1 MNSARKERRRG
12 QAPRVHISWL
22 ALCAFF
28 VIGMASAVPAAALD
42 PQRAIS
48 QYAHTA
54 WRVQDGVFSG
64 TPNAIAQTT
73 DGYIWI
79 GTQTE
84 LIRFDGVRFVRWTPP
99 EGRSL
104 PNSSIYSL
112 LGAHDGS
119 LWIGGGNTLSRWRN
133 DDLIN
138 YADTNGRVNSVLE
151 DQKDG
156 IWIAR
161 SRVSDG
167 GGPVCRVEDKKLRCY
182 GSSDGIPFP
191 YGGLIVQD
199 KFENLWI
206 ETNGALCRWK
216 PGSTCRNY
224 FVNQAALAGGGIG
237 LWQLASGPD
246 GSIWT
251 SVDSPGAGRGVQQF
265 AEGVWKR
272 QVLPQSPAIDSGIST
287 LFVDRDNVLWIG
299 TIAGGIYRILN
310 GNADHFGSGDG
321 LSSDSVQSFFQDRE
335 GNLWV
340 VTSAGI
346 DRFHN
351 LPVVSF
357 SIRQGLTA
365 EDVGSVLS
373 AHDGTL
379 WIGNRG
385 GLDFLPGDKPSAVRT
400 VNRLPG
406 RRVTSLLEDHEG
418 RLWVGLDSGLNL
430 YEAGT
435 FVRINRSDGSVL
447 GGIIAITEDAD
458 HTIWAE
464 AIGNPSRLVR
474 IQDGQVRE
482 EIAPPRIPR
491 AKSLAAD
498 PKGGIWLGLTNGDL
512 ARYRKGRLE
521 IFPKKQGADNQPVQN
536 LLADADGSIWA
547 ATANGLMRWKD
558 GKAEILSS
566 RNDLPCDSVL
576 SVLRDQSGSIWL
588 YTNCG
593 VVAIADSELGNWW
606 EHPDAKV
613 RFRVF
618 DAVDGAQPAFSDFRP
633 SAARSRD
640 GRLWFVNGSIV
651 QMVDPERLYENRTL
665 PPIQIE
671 KIVADRRS
679 YAPREDLHLPSLT
692 RDLEIDYTA
701 LSFVAPQKVRF
712 RYKLDGRDAN
722 WQDPQGR
729 RQAFYSDLRPGKYRF
744 RVIACNNDGVWNEA
758 GASLGFTLLPAFY
771 QTNWFLLIC
780 LAAFGGIAWA
790 GYQWHVRQLAARLD
804 SQFEE
809 RLAERTRIAQDL
821 HDTLLQGI
829 LSAKMQLHVAND
841 QLPED
846 WPAKPT
852 ISRVL
857 ELMGGVIDDGRKAVR
872 GLRSSPAESDDL
884 EQSFSRI
891 PHEIFLQQLVD
902 FRVIVEGQVRPLH
915 PVIRDEVYR
924 IGHEALANAFR
935 HSRASCVEV
944 ELKYADDQLR
954 VLVRDNG
961 CGIDPQVLR
970 AGREGHWGLSGM
982 RERAERI
989 GARVKVWSRPAGG
1002 TEVELSV
1009 PGYVAF
1015 RHYASG
1021 RGPRWFG
1028 RLYPRKVE
1036 RDIRKPGSES
1046 KE

>member
-1 MNSARKERRRG
+1 MSSTRKNRSRG
-12 QAPRVHISWL
+12 PTARVHFSRLGFWVLLMIGL
-22 ALCAFF
+22 ALT
-28 VIGMASAVPAAALD
+28 VPSAALD

-54 WRVQDGVFSG
+54 WRAQDGVFSG
-64 TPNAIAQTT
+64 TPNVIAQTT

-84 LIRFDGVRFVRWTPP
+84 LVRFDGVRFVPWTPP
-99 EGRSL
+99 EGKSL

-119 LWIGGGNTLSRWRN
+119 LWIGSGGTLSQWKN
-133 DDLIN
+133 DELIN
-138 YADTNGRVNSVLE
+138 YADTNGRVNTVLE
-151 DQKDG
+151 DQG
-156 IWIAR
+156 GSIWIAR

-167 GGPVCRVEDKKLRCY
+167 KGPVCQVQDKKLRCY
-182 GSSDGIPFP
+182 GTGDGIPYP
-191 YGGLIVQD
+191 YGGFLVQD
-199 KFENLWI
+199 KSQNLWI
-206 ETNGALCRWK
+206 ETNGALCRWR
-216 PGSTCRNY
+216 PGSACTNY

-237 LWQLASGPD
+237 LWQLTSGPD
-246 GSIWT
+246 GSIWS
-251 SVDSPGAGRGVQQF
+251 SVDSPGAGPSVQQF
-265 AEGVWKR
+265 VDGVWKH
-272 QVLPQSPAIDSGIST
+272 QVLPRLPGIDSGVSA

-299 TIAGGIYRILN
+299 TVSGGIYRIVN
-310 GNADHFGSGDG
+310 GETDHFGSGDG
-321 LSSDSVQSFFQDRE
+321 LSSDSVQSFYQDRE

-346 DRFHN
+346 DRFHD

-357 SIRQGLTA
+357 SIHQGLTA

-385 GLDFLPGDKPSAVRT
+385 GLDFVTGGKSSAFRT
-400 VNRLPG
+400 VSRLPG
-406 RRVTSLLEDHEG
+406 RRVTSLLEDHQG
-418 RLWVGLDSGLNL
+418 RLWVGVDSGLTV
-430 YEAGT
+430 YEAGV
-435 FVRINRSDGSVL
+435 FRPINRADGSAL
-447 GGIIAITEDAD
+447 GGIIAITEDTD
-458 HTIWAE
+458 HVIWAE

-474 IQDGQVRE
+474 IQDGRVRE

-491 AKSLAAD
+491 AKSLAPD
-498 PKGGIWLGLTNGDL
+498 LKGGVWLGLTNGDL
-512 ARYRKGRLE
+512 ARYREGRLE
-521 IFPKKQGADNQPVQN
+521 TFPKKQGTNNQAVQN
-536 LLADADGSIWA
+536 LLADSDGSIWA
-547 ATANGLMRWKD
+547 ATSNGLIRWKD
-558 GKAEILSS
+558 GKEETLDS
-566 RNDLPCDSVL
+566 RNDLPCNSVL
-576 SVLRDQSGSIWL
+576 SMLRDPRGSIWL
-588 YTNCG
+588 YTGCG
-593 VVAIADSELGNWW
+593 VVAITDSELGKWW

-613 RFRVF
+613 KLTFF

-640 GRLWFVNGSIV
+640 GRLWFVNGSVV
-651 QMVDPERLYENRTL
+651 QMVDPGRLYENRTA

-671 KIVADRRS
+671 KVVADRKS
-679 YAPREDLHLPSLT
+679 YAPREGLRLPSLT

-701 LSFVAPQKVRF
+701 LSFVAPQRVRF
-712 RYKLDGRDAN
+712 RYRLDGRDAN

-744 RVIACNNDGVWNEA
+744 RVIACNNDGVWNEV
-758 GASLGFTLLPAFY
+758 GASLSFTLLPAFY

-780 LAAFGGIAWA
+780 LAGFGGIVWA
-790 GYQWHVRQLAARLD
+790 AYQQHVRQLAARLD

-809 RLAERTRIAQDL
+809 RLAERTRIAQEL
-821 HDTLLQGI
+821 HDTLLQGF
-829 LSAKMQLHVAND
+829 LSATMQLHVAND

-846 WPAKPT
+846 WPAKP
-852 ISRVL
+852 IIGRVL
-857 ELMGGVIDDGRKAVR
+857 ELMGRVLDDGRKAVR
-872 GLRSSPAESDDL
+872 GLRSSVTESDNL
-884 EQSFSRI
+884 EQAFSQI
-891 PHEIFLQQLVD
+891 HQEMFLQQPVD

-944 ELKYADDQLR
+944 EMEYAEDQLR

-989 GARVKVWSRPAGG
+989 SAKVKVWSRPAGG

-1009 PGYVAF
+1009 PGHVAF

-1021 RGPRWFG
+1021 RGPRWFSRSHSHDVQEQG
-1028 RLYPRKVE
+1028 TKRKN
-1036 RDIRKPGSES
+1036 K
-1046 KE
+1046 

>member
-1 MNSARKERRRG
+1 MSSARKNRSRG
-12 QAPRVHISWL
+12 RTARVRILRLGFWAFLMIGVAL
-22 ALCAFF
+22 AL
-28 VIGMASAVPAAALD
+28 PAAALD

-54 WRVQDGVFSG
+54 WRVQDGVLSG

-84 LIRFDGVRFVRWTPP
+84 LVRFDGVRFVPWNPP

-119 LWIGGGNTLSRWRN
+119 LWIGSGNTLSRWRN

-138 YADTNGRVNSVLE
+138 YADTNGRVNTILE
-151 DQKDG
+151 DLRG
-156 IWIAR
+156 SIWIAR

-167 GGPVCRVEDKKLRCY
+167 KGPVCRVEDKKLRCY
-182 GSSDGIPFP
+182 GSSDGIPFS
-191 YGGLIVQD
+191 YGGLIVED
-199 KFENLWI
+199 KFENLWV

-216 PGSTCRNY
+216 PGLTCTNY

-237 LWQLASGPD
+237 LWQLTSGPD

-251 SVDSPGAGRGVQQF
+251 SVDSPGAGRGLQQF
-265 AEGVWKR
+265 AEGVWKHH
-272 QVLPQSPAIDSGIST
+272 VLPSSAGMDSGISA

-299 TIAGGIYRILN
+299 TVSGGIYRILN
-310 GNADHFGSGDG
+310 GHADHFGSGDG

-346 DRFHN
+346 DRFHD

-373 AHDGTL
+373 SNDGTL

-385 GLDFLPGDKPSAVRT
+385 GLDFLEGGKSSAFRT
-400 VNRLPG
+400 VSRLPG
-406 RRVTSLLEDHEG
+406 RRVTSLLEDHQG
-418 RLWVGLDSGLNL
+418 RLWVGVDGGLNL
-430 YEAGT
+430 YEAGA
-435 FVRINRSDGSVL
+435 FHPVNRSDGSAL
-447 GGIIAITEDAD
+447 GGIIAITEDTD
-458 HTIWAE
+458 HVIWAE

-474 IQDGQVRE
+474 IQDRQVQE

-512 ARYRKGRLE
+512 ARYREGRLE
-521 IFPKKQGADNQPVQN
+521 TFPKKQGASNQPVQN
-536 LLADADGSIWA
+536 LLADSDGSIWA
-547 ATANGLMRWKD
+547 ATSNGLMRWKD
-558 GKAEILSS
+558 GKEETLDS

-576 SVLRDQSGSIWL
+576 SVLRDPGGSIWL
-588 YTNCG
+588 YTGCG
-593 VVAIADSELGNWW
+593 VVAIADSEMGKWW

-613 RFRVF
+613 KLTFF

-640 GRLWFVNGSIV
+640 GRLWFVNGSML
-651 QMVDPERLYENRTL
+651 QMVDPDRLYENRTA

-671 KIVADRRS
+671 KIVADRKS
-679 YAPREDLHLPSLT
+679 YAPREDLRLPSLT

-744 RVIACNNDGVWNEA
+744 RVIACNNDGVWNEV
-758 GASLGFTLLPAFY
+758 GASLSFTLLPAFY

-780 LAAFGGIAWA
+780 LAAFGGVVWA
-790 GYQWHVRQLAARLD
+790 AYQQHVRQLAARLD

-809 RLAERTRIAQDL
+809 RLAERTRIAQEL
-821 HDTLLQGI
+821 HDTLLQGF
-829 LSAKMQLHVAND
+829 LSATMQLHVAND

-846 WPAKPT
+846 WPAKP
-852 ISRVL
+852 IIGRVL
-857 ELMGGVIDDGRKAVR
+857 ELMARVIDDGRKAVR
-872 GLRSSPAESDDL
+872 GLRSSADESDDL
-884 EQSFSRI
+884 QQAFSRT
-891 PHEIFLQQLVD
+891 HQEFFLQQSTD

-944 ELKYADDQLR
+944 EMEYAEDQLR

-989 GARVKVWSRPAGG
+989 GAKVKVWSRPAGG

-1009 PGYVAF
+1009 PGHVAF

-1021 RGPRWFG
+1021 RGPRWFS
-1028 RLYPRKVE
+1028 RSHSHDVKNRE
-1036 RDIRKPGSES
+1036 ASE
-1046 KE
+1046 KNE